1 MMEFDVIV
9 VGSGAGG
16 LTTATV
22 AARLGLSV
30 LVVESTAWFGGTTA
44 LSGGFAWIPC
54 NHVMRAAG
62 CDDSRAEAETYLRGV
77 LGEYFDAPKIKAYLD
92 HGPEMMIW
100 LEQHTDVRFEASD
113 IPDYEAEDVDGWKV
127 NRTIGTT
134 VYDGK
139 KLGELLQQ
147 VRPPTPEMGLF
158 HSMQISLPDVTVLQM
173 AGKSLQA
180 TAFV

>member
-1 MMEFDVIV
+1 MKEFDVIV

-62 CDDSRAEAETYLRGV
+62 CDDSRAEAETS
-77 LGEYFDAPKIKAYLD
+77 GEAARPIALQSRAEREFMKA
-92 HGPEMMIW
+92 M
-100 LEQHTDVRFEASD
+100 EAR
-113 IPDYEAEDVDGWKV
+113 K
-127 NRTIGTT
+127 
-134 VYDGK
+134 
-139 KLGELLQQ
+139 
-147 VRPPTPEMGLF
+147 
-158 HSMQISLPDVTVLQM
+158 
-173 AGKSLQA
+173 
-180 TAFV
+180 